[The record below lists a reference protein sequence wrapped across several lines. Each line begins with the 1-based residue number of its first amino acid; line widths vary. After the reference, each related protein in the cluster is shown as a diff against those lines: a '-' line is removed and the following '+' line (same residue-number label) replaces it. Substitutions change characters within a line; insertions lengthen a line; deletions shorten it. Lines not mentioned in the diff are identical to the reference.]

1 MASPAGTVANPLSYM
16 HRSYVRSY
24 VRSRMQAEPFLKRDE
39 TDKNVLEYIA

>member
-16 HRSYVRSY
+16 HRSY